1 MSKRDHKRD
10 QTGFTALELIVTL
23 AIITVLLTMG
33 VPAVENYSWNLRMK
47 TTMDQ
52 LQTDLH
58 QARSHAISHNSQTV
72 ICPATDGNDCSG
84 LSVWQNGWIIF
95 TDINS
100 DRQRQDSEPLHH
112 HAEAVSMLS
121 ISSSVSRNY
130 IRFYPNGSAPGS
142 NVTILFCDRRGAV
155 HAGTITVS
163 NSGRIRMQTN
173 GSEPS
178 ENCP

>member
-1 MSKRDHKRD
+1 MSTRDQKRD
-10 QTGFTALELIVTL
+10 QAGLTALELIVTM
-23 AIITVLLTMG
+23 AIIAVLLATG
-33 VPAVENYSWNLRMK
+33 VPAMKNYSWNLRMK

-52 LQTDLH
+52 LQTGLH

-72 ICPATDGNDCSG
+72 ICPATDDSNCSG
-84 LSVWQNGWIIF
+84 ISVWQNGWIIF

-100 DRQRQDSEPLHH
+100 DRQKQDSEPLQH
-112 HAEAVSMLS
+112 HADAVSMLS
-121 ISSSVSRNY
+121 ISSSMSRNY

-142 NVTILFCDRRGAV
+142 NVTILFCDKRGAAY
-155 HAGTITVS
+155 AGTITVS

-173 GSEPS
+173 GIEPS